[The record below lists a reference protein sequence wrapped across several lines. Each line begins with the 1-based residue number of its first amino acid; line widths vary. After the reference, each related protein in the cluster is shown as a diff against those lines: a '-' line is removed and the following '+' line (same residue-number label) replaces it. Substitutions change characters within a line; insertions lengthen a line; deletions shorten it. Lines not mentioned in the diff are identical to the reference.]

1 MCVSRA
7 GITTMRLAHHPNPLR
22 RRSAERH
29 CAGWRS
35 QAKRLVVAARQ
46 HLYARA
52 GPNTSAIEKFHQR
65 AVAFVNAIHQVT
77 SPRFY
82 LRQKLQP
89 AAATTAGILR
99 RHQISMW
106 AFAAAAQLAR

>member
-1 MCVSRA
+1 MYVSRA
-7 GITTMRLAHHPNPLR
+7 GMSVAHNPHSLR

-29 CAGWRS
+29 FAGWRS
-35 QAKRLVVAARQ
+35 QAKRLVVAAGQ

-52 GPNTSAIEKFHQR
+52 GPNTPAIKKFHQR
-65 AVAFVNAIHQVT
+65 AVALVNAVHQV
-77 SPRFY
+77 SVPRFY

-89 AAATTAGILR
+89 ATTTTASILR

-106 AFAAAAQLAR
+106 AFAAAA